1 MDPKPDIVIR
11 NGQIVDGSGGKTFV
25 SDLAITDGLISQIGG
40 FIPRGKEEIDALD
53 LSLIHI

>member
-25 SDLAITDGLISQIGG
+25 SDLAITDGLITQRG
-40 FIPRGKEEIDALD
+40 FIPRAKRNSALDAL
-53 LSLIHI
+53 SS